1 MDGKTDL
8 RIQRTYKLLTE
19 SLMEMLKEKDF
30 DDITVRELC
39 ERAMVRPATF
49 YKHFGDKYEFF
60 TFVFSELLNQFHEQS
75 RTSPD
80 QTNPS
85 DYKTAVIEHG
95 LIFVESNKDIITHTL
110 QGASSYIL
118 LDLIEDQICRDAS
131 ATLKSGLSDTSAS
144 APDPDRTAVIMAG
157 ALSYTVKWWVLHDC
171 KPGRGELVKD
181 FQKVFGFGADS

>member
-8 RIQRTYKLLTE
+8 RIRRTYKLLTDAM
-19 SLMEMLKEKDF
+19 MEMLKEKDF

-75 RTSPD
+75 RTLTDPP
-80 QTNPS
+80 NPA

-118 LDLIEDQICRDAS
+118 LDLIADQICRDAS
-131 ATLKSGLSDTSAS
+131 ATLKGGREGIPAADA
-144 APDPDRTAVIMAG
+144 DPDRTAVIMAG
-157 ALSYTVKWWVLHDC
+157 ALSYTVKWWVLHDF

-181 FQKVFGFGADS
+181 FQKVFGFGTDS